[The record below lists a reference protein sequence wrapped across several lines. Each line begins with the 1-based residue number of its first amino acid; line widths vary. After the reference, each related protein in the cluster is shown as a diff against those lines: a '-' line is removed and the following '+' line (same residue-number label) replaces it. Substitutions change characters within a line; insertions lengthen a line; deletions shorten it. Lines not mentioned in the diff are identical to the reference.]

1 MTIALP
7 ESKEAA
13 KPLFSAKPTPSS
25 ILALLETTLVERATR
40 SLYQFVKQSWHVV
53 EPETPFVD
61 NWHIRAICEHLQEVS
76 DGKKISKLLINVP
89 PGTMKSLLVSV
100 FWPAW
105 VWTHKPEKRW
115 FFASYGED
123 LVVRDSLKCKSLIQS
138 NWYQSRWGAKFEFRK
153 DTEKLFSNSK
163 GGWRMCTTVGGKAT
177 GHHPDFKV
185 VDDPHNALSADSE
198 ADRKMAVN
206 WWDGTMSSRGVTRG
220 AKSVI
225 VMQRLHAKDLS
236 AHCLEKGG
244 WIHICL
250 PMSYEAAAE
259 STDAFGNKTVTPRM
273 KPTPL
278 GFVDPRTTDGELLW
292 PVLFDLEKVQ
302 ALTLELGI
310 YHAAGQLQQRPAPRE
325 GGMFKRAWF
334 NKIINAIPP
343 DMTKWIRYWDKA
355 GTEGGTGAR
364 TAGGLVG
371 LQRSGTVVI
380 ADVIAVRMGAV
391 DREKLIETT
400 AILDRQRFGHVEIWT
415 EQEPGSGGKESA
427 EATVRNLAG
436 FVVKLDRVSGAK
448 EIRGEPLASQAS
460 VGNVVMLAGS
470 WIPEFIDEI
479 EVFPAG
485 RCRDKV
491 DATGGA
497 FNKLYES
504 KIKALSM
511 DNKPDVKP
519 PEVVPYDHT
528 ANLSDEDFG

>member
-1 MTIALP
+1 MTLALTAP
-7 ESKEAA
+7 KTER
-13 KPLFSAKPTPSS
+13 PLFGLKLTRSVCSD
-25 ILALLETTLVERATR
+25 LLFEARRERATR
-40 SLYQFVKQSWHVV
+40 SFAEFVKQAWTVV

-61 NWHIRAICEHLQEVS
+61 NWHIKAICDHLQEVS
-76 DGKKISKLLINVP
+76 DGTRITKLLINVP

-100 FWPAW
+100 FWPVW
-105 VWTHKPEKRW
+105 VWTHKPEKR
-115 FFASYGED
+115 FFYASYGED
-123 LVVRDSLKCKSLIQS
+123 LVVRDSVKCKTLMRSG
-138 NWYQSRWGAKFEFRK
+138 WYQARWGSRFDFKK
-153 DTEKLFSNSK
+153 DTEKLFSNTK

-185 VDDPHNALSADSE
+185 VDDPHNAMSADSE
-198 ADRKMAVN
+198 LERKMAVN

-244 WIHICL
+244 WTHICL
-250 PMSYEAAAE
+250 PMQYEAAAE
-259 STDAFGNKTVTPRM
+259 ITDAFGNKTETPRM
-273 KPTPL
+273 KETPL
-278 GFVDPRTTDGELLW
+278 GFKDPRTKDGELLW
-292 PVLFDLEKVQ
+292 PELFDLPKVI

-334 NKIINAIPP
+334 NRIVNAIPP

-364 TAGGLVG
+364 TAGALVGITKTGLV
-371 LQRSGTVVI
+371 VI
-380 ADVIAVRMGAV
+380 GDIIAVRMGAV
-391 DREKLIETT
+391 DREKLIEST
-400 AILDRQRFGHVEIWT
+400 AVLDKQRYGHVEIWT

-436 FVVKLDRVSGAK
+436 FVVKVDRVTGAK
-448 EIRGEPLASQAS
+448 ELRAEPLASQAS
-460 VGNVVMLAGS
+460 VGNVVMLVGG
-470 WIPEFIDEI
+470 WIPEFIDEL

-491 DATGGA
+491 DASGGA

-504 KIKALSM
+504 RIKALDLS
-511 DNKPDVKP
+511 NKPAP
-519 PEVVPYDHT
+519 RPREESAYDAGAT
-528 ANLSDEDFG
+528 LGEGDF